1 MLTFNTMLAHTL
13 KIAFLLL
20 VWGLIP
26 GSFMTGCTAKEKE
39 TESLQT
45 KKNETSP
52 SVVIASTSSPGS
64 DTKSKQSAQSREV
77 YQKAAELIARFLQE
91 QHFAKHPLDEN
102 TSKEWIGAYMKGL
115 DYNHLFFLESDLQA
129 FEKKY
134 SGNLGRKVAAG
145 DLNPAF
151 EIFEVFRQRLNSRL
165 DWVAKRMDQPF
176 DFAQKD
182 YYTPDRGKV
191 AWPATQT
198 EADTLW
204 EQKIKYDLLN
214 DRLADKKE
222 AEPLDRLKK
231 RYNQLRK
238 TFGETDDEEVIQTYL
253 SSLTMLYDP
262 HSQYLGPSALEDFA
276 IGMNLSLVGI
286 GAVLTTEEGY
296 CTIKEII
303 PGGPADLDKRLKVN
317 DRIVA
322 VAQGNKEYTDIVDMK
337 LRYAVRLIRGEKGS
351 TVRLKVIPA
360 TADTSIRNEIKLVRD
375 EIKLTS
381 QRAKAKLIEQK
392 GANGETLR
400 LGVIDLPSFYGP
412 ISDKKLAGDDGGGS
426 TGTTDD
432 VRVLIENLKAKKIDG
447 LVLDLRNNG
456 GGLLGEAVRLVGLF
470 IDKGPVVQIKN
481 PHDEVQK
488 LEDQESGVVYNGP
501 LLVLTNKLSASA
513 SEIAAGALQN
523 YGRAVIVGDQS
534 THGKGTVQTVTE
546 INNFILPIFG
556 KKPEAGAVKL
566 TIQKFYLP
574 NGHSTQ
580 NRGVVPDVI
589 LPSINDYL
597 ELGEEKLPHAL
608 AWDEIPSAR
617 FDAVNEGLD
626 KSLNFLTTN
635 SKTRIEKDPDFKLLF
650 EDIERLKKRL
660 EDKKVSLNEEERKVE
675 KTAEKKRVEE
685 RKLTIK
691 TMSKSSPVILN
702 ITFDNLEG
710 TTEAPK
716 VTGMKARLEEDDDE
730 DGKPDEEPT
739 PAESFAADLHLR
751 EALRVLTDFI
761 TIKDKNAPKTSVAT
775 KP

>member
-1 MLTFNTMLAHTL
+1 MFPLNIMLAHSL

-20 VWGLIP
+20 VWGLLP

-39 TESLQT
+39 AVSTLL
-45 KKNETSP
+45 NENAP
-52 SVVIASTSSPGS
+52 SSDLVATANTSSAPN
-64 DTKSKQSAQSREV
+64 SKQVAQSREI

-91 QHFAKHPLDEN
+91 QHFAKHPLDEK
-102 TSKEWIGAYMKGL
+102 TSKEWIDAYMKGL
-115 DYNHLFFLESDLQA
+115 DYNHLFFLESDLQT

-134 SGNLGRKVAAG
+134 SGNLGKKVSSG
-145 DLNPAF
+145 DLDPAF
-151 EIFEVFRQRLNSRL
+151 EIFGVFKERLNTRL
-165 DWVAKRMDQPF
+165 DWVAARMNKPF
-176 DFAQKD
+176 DFSQKD
-182 YYTPDRGKV
+182 FYTPDRGK
-191 AWPATQT
+191 APWPATQS
-198 EADTLW
+198 EADNFW

-231 RYNQLRK
+231 RYAQLRK

-286 GAVLTTEEGY
+286 GAVLTTEDGY

-317 DRIVA
+317 DRIVG
-322 VAQGNKEYTDIVDMK
+322 VGQGNAEYTDIVDMK

-360 TADTSIRNEIKLVRD
+360 TADSSVRNEVKLIRN

-400 LGVIDLPSFYGP
+400 LGIIDLPSFYGP
-412 ISDKKLAGDDGGGS
+412 ISDKKLAGDDAGGS
-426 TGTTDD
+426 SGTTDD
-432 VRVLIENLKAKKIDG
+432 VRVLIEKLKAKKIDG

-470 IDKGPVVQIKN
+470 IDRGPVVQIKN
-481 PHDEVQK
+481 PQGEVQK
-488 LEDQESGVVYNGP
+488 LEDQERGVVFDGP
-501 LLVLTNKLSASA
+501 LIVLTNKLSASA

-556 KKPEAGAVKL
+556 KKPDAGAVKL

-580 NRGVVPDVI
+580 NRGVVPDI
-589 LPSINDYL
+589 IIPSINEYL
-597 ELGEEKLPHAL
+597 DLGEEKLPHAL
-608 AWDEIPSAR
+608 AWDEIPSAN
-617 FDAVNEGLD
+617 FSIVNGGVEN
-626 KSLNFLTTN
+626 SLRLLTDN

-660 EDKKVSLNEEERKVE
+660 EDKKISLNEEDRKLE
-675 KTAEKKRVEE
+675 KTTEKKRVVD
-685 RKLTIK
+685 RKQTIK
-691 TMSKSSPVILN
+691 AMSKSSPSILN

-716 VTGMKARLEEDDDE
+716 ITGMKARLEEDEDE
-730 DGKPDEEPT
+730 DGKPDQEPT

-751 EALRVLTDFI
+751 EALRILSDYI
-761 TIKDKNAPKTSVAT
+761 ALADKNAPKTAVAT